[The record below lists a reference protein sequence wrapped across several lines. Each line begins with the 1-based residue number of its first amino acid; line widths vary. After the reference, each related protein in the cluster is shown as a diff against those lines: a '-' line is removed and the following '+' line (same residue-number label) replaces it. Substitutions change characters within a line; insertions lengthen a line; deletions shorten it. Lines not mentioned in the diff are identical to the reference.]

1 MSASTLSHGRPTGRG
16 NHPRLPSTPLYTLF
30 SPPQIQ
36 QFREAFNLI
45 DSNSDGL
52 ISASDL
58 ALTLSNLGLPSS
70 GLSAALASLYDLP
83 TNGTDGK
90 EGGITFTVFLSMMGD
105 KLLKLDPEEELNEA
119 FGSFDE
125 GDEGVVRV
133 EEMREWLRES
143 GERMSEEEINKLFS
157 SRFTDKRKGL
167 FNYREFS
174 KSLKVND
181 PEPENERASQQA

>member
-1 MSASTLSHGRPTGRG
+1 MFS
-16 NHPRLPSTPLYTLF
+16 HPRLPSTPLYTLF

-58 ALTLSNLGLPSS
+58 SHTLANLGLPPPSS
-70 GLSAALASLYDLP
+70 TSTLAAHYDLP
-83 TNGTDGK
+83 AGEAGK
-90 EGGITFTVFLSMMGD
+90 EGGITFTMFLSMMGD
-105 KLLKLDPEEELNEA
+105 KLLKLDPEEEVNEA

-133 EEMREWLRES
+133 EEMREWLGRT
-143 GERMSEEEINKLFS
+143 GERMTEEEVS
-157 SRFTDKRKGL
+157 TVD
-167 FNYREFS
+167 
-174 KSLKVND
+174 
-181 PEPENERASQQA
+181 A